1 MRRPRQRLWSVAAL
15 TAGILAVS
23 AGAAGYFATHG
34 DTRTVHL
41 AARPSTVPAPTS
53 PGFSPVPNQTAQP
66 PGDLNGQS
74 QVALPVKLT
83 IPAIGVKTSLIQ
95 LGLQA
100 NGSLQVPS
108 SAQVDEAG
116 WYTESPRPGAVGG
129 SVIAG
134 HVDSYKGPAVFYW
147 LRDLKAGDKVYVT
160 RADGT
165 IAEFNV
171 TQVQEYPK
179 AAFPTS
185 IVYGGEPDAE
195 LRLITCGGTFDSTT
209 GHYLSNII
217 AYATLVQ

>member
-1 MRRPRQRLWSVAAL
+1 VKLPRQRLWSVAAL
-15 TAGILAVS
+15 TAGILVVG
-23 AGAAGYFATHG
+23 AGTAGLIATHG
-34 DTRTVHL
+34 HTSTVHL
-41 AARPSTVPAPTS
+41 ASRPSAVPAPTS
-53 PGFSPVPNQTAQP
+53 PHFSPVPNQTAQP

-95 LGLQA
+95 LGLAA

-108 SAQVDEAG
+108 NAQVDEAG

-134 HVDSYKGPAVFYW
+134 HVDSYQGPAVFYW
-147 LRDLKAGDKVYVT
+147 LRDLKTGDKVYVS

-165 IAEFNV
+165 IAEFSV
-171 TQVQEYPK
+171 TRVEEYPK

-185 IVYGGEPDAE
+185 IVYGAEPDAE

>member
-1 MRRPRQRLWSVAAL
+1 MRLPRQRLWPVAAL
-15 TAGILAVS
+15 TAGIVVVG
-23 AGAAGYFATHG
+23 AGTAGLIATHG
-34 DTRTVHL
+34 HTSTVHL
-41 AARPSTVPAPTS
+41 ASRPSTVPAPT
-53 PGFSPVPNQTAQP
+53 PPDFSPVPNQTAQP
-66 PGDLNGQS
+66 PGGLSGNAQP
-74 QVALPVKLT
+74 ALPVKLT
-83 IPAIGVKTSLIQ
+83 IPSIGVRTSLIH

-100 NGSLQVPS
+100 NGALQVPGS
-108 SAQVDEAG
+108 TTVAG
-116 WYTESPRPGAVGG
+116 WYTGSPRPGAVGG

-134 HVDSYKGPAVFYW
+134 HVDSLNGPAVFYW

-165 IAEFNV
+165 IAEFSV
-171 TQVQEYPK
+171 TRVQEYPK

-185 IVYGGEPDAE
+185 IVYGAEPDAE

>member
-1 MRRPRQRLWSVAAL
+1 MKLPRQRLWSVAAL
-15 TAGILAVS
+15 TAGILVVG
-23 AGAAGYFATHG
+23 AGTAGLIATHG
-34 DTRTVHL
+34 HTSTVHL
-41 AARPSTVPAPTS
+41 ASRPSTVPAPTS
-53 PGFSPVPNQTAQP
+53 PHFSPVPNQTAQP

-95 LGLQA
+95 LGLA
-100 NGSLQVPS
+100 SNGSLQVPS
-108 SAQVDEAG
+108 NAQVDEAG

-134 HVDSYKGPAVFYW
+134 HVDSHQGPAVFYW
-147 LRDLKAGDKVYVT
+147 LRDLKTGDKVYVS

-165 IAEFNV
+165 IAEFSV
-171 TQVQEYPK
+171 TRVEEYPK

-185 IVYGGEPDAE
+185 IVYGAEPDAE

>member
-1 MRRPRQRLWSVAAL
+1 VGAG
-15 TAGILAVS
+15 TAGLI
-23 AGAAGYFATHG
+23 ATHG
-34 DTRTVHL
+34 HTSTVHL
-41 AARPSTVPAPTS
+41 ASRPSTVPAPM
-53 PGFSPVPNQTAQP
+53 PPHFSPVPNQTAQP
-66 PGDLNGQS
+66 PGGLNGQR

-83 IPAIGVKTSLIQ
+83 IPAIGVNTSLIQ
-95 LGLQA
+95 LGLEA

-134 HVDSYKGPAVFYW
+134 HVDSYQGPAVFYW
-147 LRDLKAGDKVYVT
+147 LRDLKSGDKVYVT

-165 IAEFNV
+165 IAEFSV

-185 IVYGGEPDAE
+185 IVYGAEPDAE